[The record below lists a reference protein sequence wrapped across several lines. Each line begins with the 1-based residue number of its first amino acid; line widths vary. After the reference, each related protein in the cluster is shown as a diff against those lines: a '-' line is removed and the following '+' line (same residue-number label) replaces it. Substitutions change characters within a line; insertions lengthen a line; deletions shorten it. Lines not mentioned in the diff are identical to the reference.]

1 MSIDRLDA
9 APFARALSLFGFGPA
24 AAGLPARVLA
34 LDLCERLIIA
44 TVYGSF
50 AFRML
55 RDYSGHA
62 DISSL
67 LIVISE
73 ALPFLFVILRAPSAT
88 LSLRPSDWALAI
100 TATIAPLLVQP
111 NAASIGPLVPEAL
124 AYGVMLFG
132 LCLQIAAKAVLGRAF
147 GIVAAN
153 RGVRQLGPYRFV
165 RHPMYAGYTLA
176 HVGFLLAMPSMFNFA
191 AYAVGLVLQLM
202 RIAREEQVLMRDP
215 AYVAFAARVRY
226 RLLPFVY

>member
-1 MSIDRLDA
+1 MSLDRIDA
-9 APFARALSLFGFGPA
+9 APFARALSLFGFGAA
-24 AAGLPARVLA
+24 AAGLPARVIA
-34 LDLCERLIIA
+34 LDFCERIIIA

-50 AFRML
+50 AWRML
-55 RDYSGHA
+55 QDYSGHA
-62 DISSL
+62 DISTL
-67 LIVISE
+67 LIVVSE

-88 LSLRPSDWALAI
+88 LSQRPTDWAVAI
-100 TATIAPLLVQP
+100 TATIAPLVVQP
-111 NAASIGPLVPEAL
+111 NANAAGPLVPEAL
-124 AYGVMLFG
+124 AYAVMLFG
-132 LCLQIAAKAVLGRAF
+132 LCVQISAKAVLGRAF

-176 HVGFLLAMPSMFNFA
+176 HVGFLLAMPSVFNFA
-191 AYAVGLVLQLM
+191 AYALGLILQLV

-215 AYVAFAARVRY
+215 SYVAFTARVRY